1 MQFLHKYSTGTQASL
16 FLLICLLAMATGT
29 RSHAQSLDQIGQGKA
44 VQVNGGVNTS
54 HVFYQRS
61 DSIARRDPY
70 NYFVA
75 ANLNFSL
82 YGWSVP
88 LSFTYSNQQS
98 SFQQPFNQYG
108 ITPSYKWVTGH
119 AGWSSMSF
127 SPYTLGG
134 HIFLGGGVELNPD
147 SPWQFK
153 GMYGRLIKAVPGDT
167 IANVAPVYKRMGY
180 GFMGGYH
187 KGNDYLDLIL
197 FGAGDELNSVDPGYD
212 TLAETPKENLVL
224 SLKGGKQLFGRVVLS
239 AEYAVSA
246 LTDDVREPDT
256 AAVRENIFSN
266 AGGLFTPKPGSAYY
280 DAFKAGL
287 NYQADR
293 YTVGLAY
300 ERIDPGYAT
309 LGAYFFN
316 NDLEN
321 ITANLST
328 SLLGGKLVVGTN
340 VGSQR
345 NNLNDS
351 ELSSTRRWVGAANLA
366 YAASDKL
373 NTTLSYSN
381 FTTFTNARLPFEL
394 INSVTQYDLLD
405 TLNYRQ
411 ISQNATLG
419 MFYLLGNGEK
429 QKQTLSMNLSA
440 QNSADEQNGEAQG
453 TGTTFLNANAS
464 WSLQLVPQQM
474 GFTTA
479 FNASRSEA
487 AEIETLT
494 FGPTAAI
501 NQSFLKK
508 KLKTTLS
515 VSYNQ
520 TRSAGEVLNQ
530 VLNAR
535 INGAYVFKEKHNF
548 NLSVVFLNRGVSG
561 ANQTPFSEYTTT
573 FSYSYSF

>member
-1 MQFLHKYSTGTQASL
+1 MICWLWLLQAGTVQ
-16 FLLICLLAMATGT
+16 
-29 RSHAQSLDQIGQGKA
+29 AQSLDQIGQGKA
-44 VQVNGGVNTS
+44 LHVSGGVNTS
-54 HVFYQRS
+54 HVFYMRS
-61 DSIARRDPY
+61 DTIARRDPY

-108 ITPSYKWVTGH
+108 ITPSYKWVTAH

-134 HIFLGGGVELNPD
+134 HIFLGGGVELNPE

-153 GMYGRLIKAVPGDT
+153 GMYGRLIKPVAGDS
-167 IANVAPVYKRMGY
+167 AAGVAPVYKRMGY

-187 KGNDYLDLIL
+187 KGSDYADLIL
-197 FGAGDELNSVDPGYD
+197 FHAEDELNSIAGGYD
-212 TLAETPKENLVL
+212 TLADTPKENLVL

-239 AEYAVSA
+239 AEYAISA

-256 AAVRENIFSN
+256 AVVAQNLFGHL
-266 AGGLFTPKPGSAYY
+266 GGLYTPRPGSAYY
-280 DAFKAGL
+280 DAFKAAV
-287 NYQADR
+287 NYQADK
-293 YTVGLAY
+293 YTIGLGY

-309 LGAYFFN
+309 LGAYYFN

-321 ITANLST
+321 ITANVST
-328 SLLGGKLVVGTN
+328 SLMGGKLNLGSNVGT
-340 VGSQR
+340 QR
-345 NNLNDS
+345 NNLRDS
-351 ELSSTRRWVGAANLA
+351 ELSSTSRLVGAVNLA
-366 YAASDKL
+366 YAASERL

-394 INSVTQYDLLD
+394 INNVTQYDLLD

-419 MFYLLGNGEK
+419 MFYLLGNTEK
-429 QKQTLSMNLSA
+429 QKQNLSLNLSA
-440 QNSADEQNGEAQG
+440 QNSADEQNGVAQG
-453 TGTTFLNANAS
+453 TGTNFYNGNAS
-464 WSLQLVPQQM
+464 WSMQLIPQATS
-474 GFTTA
+474 FTAA
-479 FNASRSEA
+479 FNASQSAA

-494 FGPTAAI
+494 FGPTAAVS
-501 NQSFLKK
+501 QSFFKK
-508 KLKTTLS
+508 QFKTTLS
-515 VSYNQ
+515 LSYNQ
-520 TRSAGEVLNQ
+520 TQAAGVVLNK
-530 VLNAR
+530 VLNSR
-535 INGAYVFKEKHNF
+535 FNGAYVFKDKHNF
-548 NLSVVFLNRGVSG
+548 NLSFVFLNRGVSSG
-561 ANQTPFSEYTTT
+561 NLSSFSEYTTT